1 MLNVQ
6 CVYASVC
13 IVRVYI
19 RTRPA
24 AGPVQ
29 KATFTVS
36 YGDLQLIIVAL

>member
-1 MLNVQ
+1 
-6 CVYASVC
+6 VC

-29 KATFTVS
+29 KATFTVLH
-36 YGDLQLIIVAL
+36 GDLQLIIVAL